1 MKNQKIA
8 DPVFNLIMKQSEQAN
23 IVAKIVART
32 EIAVGSNIDMPAPQT
47 ASQEE
52 ENTSSSKQG
61 SNVATITTSKTP
73 VKYSKEKA
81 QWNIKPLT
89 SLELQRKEDIDSARF
104 RSPSNIHFQ
113 IKLSTFPSWGT
124 ISNIITPLAI

>member
-81 QWNIKPLT
+81 Q
-89 SLELQRKEDIDSARF
+89 
-104 RSPSNIHFQ
+104 
-113 IKLSTFPSWGT
+113 
-124 ISNIITPLAI
+124 